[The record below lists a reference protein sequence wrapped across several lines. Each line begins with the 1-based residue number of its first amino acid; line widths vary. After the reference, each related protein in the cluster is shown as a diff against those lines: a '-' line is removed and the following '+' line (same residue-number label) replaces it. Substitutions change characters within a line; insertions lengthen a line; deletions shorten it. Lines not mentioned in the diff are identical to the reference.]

1 MNFLNLPQQHI
12 IDRIIPKETLYEN
25 AGLTEKEKQYFV
37 SSVDRVKLY
46 YALRIDNCNI
56 EADTFEECIY
66 DEIVFI
72 ELKLRNLDNFDKILN
87 IIHSSIP
94 KPLVIVSEYEENKII
109 SVASKTNSNN
119 RIKVLEVFNTPKI
132 DSIEILINLSFEKIR
147 AKTLSTT
154 YKNYIIFVKERIAQQ
169 LINKSNLTNIEI
181 SNDRVDEFL
190 ALQKELEI
198 LSEKMRN
205 ENQLKKRV
213 EISLEIN
220 KLKIK
225 IDNLRSL

>member
-25 AGLTEKEKQYFV
+25 ADLTEKEKQYFV

-56 EADTFEECIY
+56 EADTFEDCTY

-72 ELKLRNLDNFDKILN
+72 ELKLRNLDNFDKIIK

-94 KPLVIVSEYEENKII
+94 KPLVIVSEYEENKIT
-109 SVASKTNSNN
+109 SVATKNNINN

-132 DSIEILINLSFEKIR
+132 ADIEILNNLSFEKIR
-147 AKTLSTT
+147 AKTLSEV
-154 YKNYIIFVKERIAQQ
+154 YKNYISFVKERIALEIIDNKDNLNSDILYEKSQEKSLLQQQ
-169 LINKSNLTNIEI
+169 L
-181 SNDRVDEFL
+181 
-190 ALQKELEI
+190 
-198 LSEKMRN
+198 EK
-205 ENQLKKRV
+205 LKKQLNAEKQNSKKPELMKQIK
-213 EISLEIN
+213 EIKDTLERI
-220 KLKIK
+220 
-225 IDNLRSL
+225 

>member
-1 MNFLNLPQQHI
+1 MNFLNLHQQYI

-25 AGLTEKEKQYFV
+25 AELTEKEKQYFV

-46 YALRIDNCNI
+46 YALRTDNCNI
-56 EADTFEECIY
+56 EADTFEDCSY

-72 ELKLRNLDNFDKILN
+72 ELKLRNLDNFDKIVK

-109 SVASKTNSNN
+109 SVATKTNSNN
-119 RIKVLEVFNTPKI
+119 RIKVLEVFNTSKI
-132 DSIEILINLSFEKIR
+132 EGIEILNNLSFEKIR
-147 AKTLSTT
+147 AKTLSEV
-154 YKNYIIFVKERIAQQ
+154 YKNYISFVKEQIVQE
-169 LINKSNLTNIEI
+169 LMTKSNLTNTEI
-181 SNDRVDEFL
+181 PSDRVDEFL
-190 ALQKELEI
+190 SLQKELEI
-198 LSEKMRN
+198 LSEKMKN

-220 KLKIK
+220 KLKTK